1 MIYGYARVSSAGQ
14 ASYGVGL
21 DVQEQEL
28 RQAGATEIYSDVYT
42 GTKQH
47 RPELDKLFEKL
58 QAGDTLVVTKLDRI
72 ARNARHG
79 LEIIE
84 SLIDKGVSIRIM
96 NMGMFDNTPTGK
108 LMLTMM
114 LGFAEFERDLI
125 VQRTQEGKSFKRQN
139 DPEYKEGR
147 KTIELDVE
155 QLTQLRNEGCTIN
168 EIAKIMGVSAST
180 IKRRLA

>member
-1 MIYGYARVSSAGQ
+1 MIYGYARVSSTGQ
-14 ASYGVGL
+14 AVYGVGL
-21 DVQEQEL
+21 DVQEEEL
-28 RQAGATEIYSDVYT
+28 RTAGATEIYSDVYT
-42 GTKQH
+42 GTQQH
-47 RPELDKLFEKL
+47 RPELDKLLAKL
-58 QAGDTLVVTKLDRI
+58 RAGDTLVVTKLDRI

-79 LEIIE
+79 LTIIE
-84 SLIDKGVSIRIM
+84 SLIDKDVSIRIM
-96 NMGMFDNTPTGK
+96 NMGMFDNTPSGK

-114 LGFAEFERDLI
+114 FAFAEFERDMI

-155 QLTQLRNEGCTIN
+155 ELYALRDEGHTIN
-168 EIAKIMGVSAST
+168 EIAKLKGVSVST

>member
-1 MIYGYARVSSAGQ
+1 MIYGYARVSSVGQ
-14 ASYGVGL
+14 SVYGVGL
-21 DVQEQEL
+21 DVQEEEL
-28 RQAGATEIYSDVYT
+28 KSAGVTEIYSDVYT
-42 GTKQH
+42 GTQKH
-47 RPELDKLFEKL
+47 RPQLDRLLEKL
-58 QAGDTLVVTKLDRI
+58 EAGDTLVVTKLDRI

-84 SLIDKGVSIRIM
+84 GLIDKGVAIRIM
-96 NMGMFDNTPTGK
+96 NMGLFDNTPTGK

-114 LGFAEFERDLI
+114 LAFAEFERSMI
-125 VQRTQEGKSFKRQN
+125 VQRTQEGKDYKKQT

-155 QLTQLRNEGCTIN
+155 ELYALRDEGHTIN
-168 EIAKIMGVSAST
+168 EIAKLKGVSVST